1 VARTALD
8 SAVDAWQ
15 FEWLEEGLLPR
26 VTLFVRRLCR
36 CGEHLVQE
44 FGLMSGMDAVS
55 RRRGVPCSCDCRV
68 TAAGPAGT
76 ADRIGVR
83 GLVSGVEFLF
93 NSTRARAGSTGGT
106 GSPMTRKA
114 MTPLSKTW
122 LGLDGLADS

>member
-1 VARTALD
+1 MARTALD

-26 VTLFVRRLCR
+26 VTLFVGGLSR

-83 GLVSGVEFLF
+83 GLVSGVEFSQLH
-93 NSTRARAGSTGGT
+93 AAGMVRVFAACTKGL
-106 GSPMTRKA
+106 R
-114 MTPLSKTW
+114 
-122 LGLDGLADS
+122 LGDG

>member
-26 VTLFVRRLCR
+26 VTLFGRRLSR

-83 GLVSGVEFLF
+83 GLVSGVEFIGFQSDRGRCGLGF
-93 NSTRARAGSTGGT
+93 HSFLTV
-106 GSPMTRKA
+106 
-114 MTPLSKTW
+114 SKQRI
-122 LGLDGLADS
+122 LILRLHRGV

>member
-26 VTLFVRRLCR
+26 VTLLVR
-36 CGEHLVQE
+36 
-44 FGLMSGMDAVS
+44 GLS

-68 TAAGPAGT
+68 TAPGPAGT

-83 GLVSGVEFLF
+83 ELVSGVEFLF
-93 NSTRARAGSTGGT
+93 NSTRAWAGLTGCT

-122 LGLDGLADS
+122 LGLDGRADS